1 MGSPQANIWGAV
13 MKFSGSHILSVEQ
26 FERADIERI
35 FAVADSMEPYA
46 LRQKVTRVLEGAILG
61 NMFFEPSTRTR
72 VSFGCAFNLLG
83 GEVRET
89 TGFKSSAIAKGES
102 LYDTARVL
110 SGYSDVICMRHPQEG
125 SVAEFAQASRV
136 PVINGGDG
144 ANEHPSQALLDL
156 YTIQKELRDKGRSL
170 DGLRI
175 AMIGDLKHGRTVHS
189 LMRLLGLFAN
199 LQVVLVSPE
208 ELAMPEEYVELLRGL
223 GHRVDVSSDLANSIG
238 HVDIVYSTRIQE
250 ERFGSK
256 EEADLYRGRF
266 RLNQAIYTQFCEP
279 NTVIM
284 HPLPRDSRSDA
295 NELDNDLNQNP
306 NLAIFRQT
314 DNGILVR
321 MALFALILDVAD
333 QVDKFSRPVNWYHS
347 RTF

>member
-1 MGSPQANIWGAV
+1 MSLAG
-13 MKFSGSHILSVEQ
+13 KHILSVDQ

-35 FAVADSMEPYA
+35 FAVADSMAPFA

-83 GEVRET
+83 GNVRET
-89 TGFKSSAIAKGES
+89 TGLESTSLTKGES

-110 SGYSDVICMRHPQEG
+110 SGYSDIICMRHPTAG
-125 SVAEFAQASRV
+125 SVAEFAAASRV
-136 PVINGGDG
+136 PVVNGGDG

-156 YTIQKELRDKGRSL
+156 YTIAKELQHFGRSL

-189 LMRLLGLFAN
+189 LCRLLGLISN
-199 LQVVLVSPE
+199 VQVTLVSPQ
-208 ELAMPEEYVELLRGL
+208 ELAMPELYVELLRTA
-223 GHRVDVSSDLANSIG
+223 GHQVRISTDLTQSIG
-238 HVDIVYSTRIQE
+238 SVDIIYSTRIQE
-250 ERFGSK
+250 ERFSTK
-256 EEADLYRGRF
+256 AEADLYRGRF
-266 RLNQAIYTQFCEP
+266 RLNQAIYTQYCEP

-284 HPLPRDSRSDA
+284 HPLPRDSRAEA

-306 NLAIFRQT
+306 NLAIFRQA

-333 QVDKFSRPVNWYHS
+333 QVEKYARPVNWYHR
-347 RTF
+347 RTGVY

>member
-1 MGSPQANIWGAV
+1 MEFAGA
-13 MKFSGSHILSVEQ
+13 HILSVDQ
-26 FERADIERI
+26 FIRSDIERI
-35 FAVADSMEPYA
+35 FDVADSMAPYA

-89 TGFKSSAIAKGES
+89 TGFQSSAISKGES

-110 SGYSDVICMRHPQEG
+110 SGYSDVICMRHPAEG
-125 SVAEFAQASRV
+125 SVAEFAAASRV

-156 YTIQKELRDKGRSL
+156 YTIRKELRGRGRGL

-175 AMIGDLKHGRTVHS
+175 AMIGDLKYGRTVHS
-189 LMRLLGLFAN
+189 LSRLLCLFN
-199 LQVVLVSPE
+199 NIHITLVSPV
-208 ELAMPEEYVELLRGL
+208 ELAMPDFYVELARQA
-223 GHRVDVSSDLANSIG
+223 GHKVTVSSELTASISN
-238 HVDIVYSTRIQE
+238 VDIVYSTRIQE
-250 ERFGSK
+250 ERFPSK

-266 RLNQAIYTQFCEP
+266 RLNQAIYTKFCEP

-284 HPLPRDSRSDA
+284 HPLPRDSRADA

-306 NLAIFRQT
+306 NLAIFRQA
-314 DNGILVR
+314 DNGLLVR
-321 MALFALILDVAD
+321 MALFAMVLDVVHL
-333 QVDKFSRPVNWYHS
+333 VDRHARPVNWFHRRGYE
-347 RTF
+347 

>member
-1 MGSPQANIWGAV
+1 MNFA
-13 MKFSGSHILSVEQ
+13 GSHILSVEQ
-26 FERADIERI
+26 FSRSDIEQI

-46 LRQKVTRVLEGAILG
+46 LRQRVTRVLEGAILG

-110 SGYSDVICMRHPQEG
+110 SGYSDIICMRHPQEG
-125 SVAEFAQASRV
+125 SVAEFASASRV

-156 YTIQKELRDKGRSL
+156 YTIQKEVKAKGGSM
-170 DGLRI
+170 DYLRI
-175 AMIGDLKHGRTVHS
+175 AMIGDLKFGRTVHS
-189 LMRLLGLFAN
+189 LSRLLSLYDKVE
-199 LQVVLVSPE
+199 VVLVSPE
-208 ELAMPEEYVELLRGL
+208 ELSMPGAYVESLRAA
-223 GHRVDVSSDLANSIG
+223 GHTVTVSSELSQSISD
-238 HVDIVYSTRIQE
+238 VDIVYSTRIQE
-250 ERFGSK
+250 ERFASK

-266 RLNQAIYTQFCEP
+266 RLNQAIYTQFCQP

-295 NELDNDLNQNP
+295 NELDNDLNHNP
-306 NLAIFRQT
+306 NLAIFRQA
-314 DNGILVR
+314 DNGVLVR
-321 MALFALILDVAD
+321 MALFAMILDVVD
-333 QVDKFSRPVNWYHS
+333 QVESHSREVNWFHQ
-347 RTF
+347 RDL

>member
-1 MGSPQANIWGAV
+1 
-13 MKFSGSHILSVEQ
+13 MKFAGAHILSVEQ

-35 FAVADSMEPYA
+35 FTVADHMAPYA
-46 LRQKVTRVLEGAILG
+46 SRQKVTRVLEGAILG

-110 SGYSDVICMRHPQEG
+110 SGYSDVICMRHPESG
-125 SVAEFAQASRV
+125 SVAEFSEASRV

-144 ANEHPSQALLDL
+144 SNEHPSQALLDL
-156 YTIQKELRDKGRSL
+156 YTIQKELKDKGRSL

-175 AMIGDLKHGRTVHS
+175 AMIGDLKFGRTVHS
-189 LMRLLGLFAN
+189 LVRLLSLFNN
-199 LQVVLVSPE
+199 LHVMLVSPQ
-208 ELAMPEEYVELLRGL
+208 ELAMPEKYMDPLKAA
-223 GHRVDVSSDLANSIG
+223 GHTVSVSNDLVNSIG
-238 HVDIVYSTRIQE
+238 NVDIVYSTRIQE
-250 ERFGSK
+250 ERFESK
-256 EEADLYRGRF
+256 EEADVYRGRF
-266 RLNQAIYTQFCEP
+266 RLNQAIYTKFCEP

-284 HPLPRDSRSDA
+284 HPLPRDSRSEA
-295 NELDNDLNQNP
+295 NELDSDLNQNP
-306 NLAIFRQT
+306 NLAIFRQA
-314 DNGILVR
+314 DNGLVVR

-333 QVDKFSRPVNWYHS
+333 QVDKTARPVNWFHS
-347 RTF
+347 RGV